1 MLIHA
6 DRDKLLELAKSFYD
20 VSHTMISIYDAN
32 KKLICSYPAKM
43 CQFCNELRKSSTLN
57 ARCIKCDDTALE
69 KCDETRTVYSYKC
82 HMGLM
87 EVAVPIIQY
96 DMIIGYIL
104 FGQITDKKDKS
115 DLLVGLDTIA
125 HDHGLDLAVLEE
137 GVQKIKYRSPQY
149 ITSISHITEM
159 CANYIWQNS
168 FISIKNGTTAHALDL
183 YIRGNLN
190 KDLSVPT
197 LCKQFSTCRSTLY
210 SISKEHFGCGITDY
224 VTHCRISLA
233 KKLLREKHAV
243 YEVAEMVGIPDTN
256 YFIRLFK
263 KHTGTTPKKY

>member
-6 DRDKLLELAKSFYD
+6 DHDKLLELAKSFYD

-104 FGQITDKKDKS
+104 FGQITDERDKS
-115 DLLVGLDTIA
+115 KLLTGLDNIA
-125 HDHGLDLAVLEE
+125 QKHGLDLAILED

-149 ITSISHITEM
+149 ITSISKLTEM
-159 CANYIWQNS
+159 CASYIWQNS
-168 FISIKNGTTAHALDL
+168 FISIKNGTTAHALDI
-183 YIRGNLN
+183 YIRENLCA
-190 KDLSVPT
+190 DLSVSV
-197 LCKQFSTCRSTLY
+197 LCHKFNTCRSTLY

-224 VTHCRISLA
+224 VTRCRISLA